1 MSAIPTDAMVDFWI
15 EIIIYIQ
22 IYWWL
27 RSPGTNS
34 AVSAYL
40 VNSDGYE
47 IFSRVDYISCG
58 RIIAGRVHVLQLY
71 VFLCN
76 GRRKY
81 DYICSRISL
90 RRRSPDISDAQFVW
104 MIFPSGFIN
113 HNLDYT
119 ISYSYG
125 RISPV
130 TTISEFTQIVYPNGI
145 LNNGSYGVD
154 NSYGTLRTSI
164 MYIHGSLV

>member
-1 MSAIPTDAMVDFWI
+1 MWLQFIHK
-15 EIIIYIQ
+15 
-22 IYWWL
+22 YWWL
-27 RSPGTNS
+27 RSPNTSHSGYAWLVYS
-34 AVSAYL
+34 SGYVGSDVAY
-40 VNSDGYE
+40 GYNVY
-47 IFSRVDYISCG
+47 SSYG

-90 RRRSPDISDAQFVW
+90 RRRSPDISDVRFVW